1 MSVNVSKLVI
11 TVLYEL
17 LILVYILG
25 GVVGGFFFQFYKKKL
40 YTRVKS

>member
-25 GVVGGFFFQFYKKKL
+25 GVVGVFFFPIL
-40 YTRVKS
+40 

>member
-25 GVVGGFFFQFYKKKL
+25 GVVGFFFQFYKKKL

>member
-17 LILVYILG
+17 LILDYILG

>member
-25 GVVGGFFFQFYKKKL
+25 GVVGGFFSDFIKKNYIL
-40 YTRVKS
+40 G